1 VHTNADATEA
11 WTLVDD
17 ESSADIDRLLVALTA
32 EGAEP
37 VAARLYDDERGGAE
51 QGS

>member
-1 VHTNADATEA
+1 
-11 WTLVDD
+11 
-17 ESSADIDRLLVALTA
+17 LLAALTA

-37 VAARLYDDERGGAE
+37 VAARLDDDERGGAE